1 MAIPTWVIRGSCPAG
16 LAHSKVKA
24 RIVELG
30 GSASPSN
37 PMTGLGKE
45 AGVAVTKPRSALLS
59 KERTLAASFETSAYA
74 NDGHGI
80 FVDYLVGATTY

>member
-1 MAIPTWVIRGSCPAG
+1 
-16 LAHSKVKA
+16 
-24 RIVELG
+24 
-30 GSASPSN
+30 
-37 PMTGLGKE
+37 MTGLGKE